1 MCVPDLSNWKR
12 PAKLPGRKVVRYP
25 EVLLMADNE
34 EQQPVIVVK
43 KKRDHGGG
51 HGGAWKVAYADFVT
65 AMMAFFL
72 VMWLVSQDQVIK
84 YNVAGYFNDPINW
97 GKTESGSQSILKGG
111 ESILEKSPKIPIG
124 SPMDEQQA
132 KEVLTQAG
140 ERIKSALSEFPDFE
154 STKEHIEIEMT
165 EEGLRIQ
172 LIEASSSGG
181 DSTFFF
187 DLGSAKL
194 SNQGEVILS
203 AIAKELGSLNNK
215 IVIEGH
221 TDSRRYVY
229 NKIYSNWELSADR
242 ANSARRLMEEKGL
255 RELQIDEIRGCA
267 DNRLRIKENPY
278 DSRNRRITILVLSD
292 LSKPAAEE
300 KQVQGVTGEQVVEE
314 IRSGF

>member
-1 MCVPDLSNWKR
+1 
-12 PAKLPGRKVVRYP
+12 
-25 EVLLMADNE
+25 MADNE

-43 KKRDHGGG
+43 KKRGHGGG

-84 YNVAGYFNDPINW
+84 FNVAGYFNDPVNW
-97 GKTESGSQSILKGG
+97 GKSKSGGQSLLKGG
-111 ESILEKSPKIPIG
+111 ESILDKSPKITAG
-124 SPMDEQQA
+124 KPMNEQQA
-132 KEVLTQAG
+132 RDVLKQAG
-140 ERIKSALSEFPDFE
+140 ERIESALSQFPDFE
-154 STKEHIEIEMT
+154 LTKDHIEIEMT
-165 EEGLRIQ
+165 AEGLRIQ
-172 LIEASSSGG
+172 LIEASSSGE
-181 DSTFFF
+181 DSTYFF

-194 SNQGEVILS
+194 SNQGEIILS
-203 AIAKELGSLNNK
+203 AITKELGSLDNK

-255 RELQIDEIRGCA
+255 RGLQIEEIRGCA
-267 DNRLRIKENPY
+267 DKRLRIEKNPF

-292 LSKPAAEE
+292 FSKPAVEE
-300 KQVQGVTGEQVVEE
+300 KKIQEMNGEQVVEE
-314 IRSGF
+314 MSGGL